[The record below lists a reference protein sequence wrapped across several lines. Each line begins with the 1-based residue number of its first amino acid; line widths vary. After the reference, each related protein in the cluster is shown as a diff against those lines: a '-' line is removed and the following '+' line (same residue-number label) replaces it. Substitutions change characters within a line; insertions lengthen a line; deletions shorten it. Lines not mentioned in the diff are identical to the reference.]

1 MDDAE
6 DLALEAAQAIAAGSG
21 AARHAAVVVLGSGWA
36 AALAALGEICWRMPA
51 GSLPGFH
58 APTAVGHAG
67 EVCSLDLDGHRVL
80 VLSGRTHLYEGHG
93 TAAVAHGVRTAA
105 AAGAR
110 TAVLTN
116 ANGSLR
122 SDWPPGTGVVLTDH
136 LNLTAMSP
144 LVGARFV
151 DLTRCW
157 SPHLATAALAT
168 DPALVAGT
176 YAMLPGPHYQ
186 SLAESRMLRSFGAD
200 VVGMSAVLE
209 AIAACALGMSTLGL
223 SVVTTVELDDNGEHP
238 ALNDPDEVVEIAAA
252 SATRL
257 GAVIRTTL
265 ASELHARAHDEPPG
279 GLA

>member
-1 MDDAE
+1 
-6 DLALEAAQAIAAGSG
+6 
-21 AARHAAVVVLGSGWA
+21 
-36 AALAALGEICWRMPA
+36 
-51 GSLPGFH
+51 
-58 APTAVGHAG
+58 
-67 EVCSLDLDGHRVL
+67 
-80 VLSGRTHLYEGHG
+80 
-93 TAAVAHGVRTAA
+93 
-105 AAGAR
+105 
-110 TAVLTN
+110 
-116 ANGSLR
+116 
-122 SDWPPGTGVVLTDH
+122 
-136 LNLTAMSP
+136 
-144 LVGARFV
+144 
-151 DLTRCW
+151 
-157 SPHLATAALAT
+157 
-168 DPALVAGT
+168 
-176 YAMLPGPHYQ
+176 MLPGPHYQ